1 MRVPQAM
8 AAGRLAQADGVYQ
21 LSFAPVSIAGG
32 AGDLTPCHH
41 GDRSTKGFGKQQ
53 YANSW
58 RKRKEVRGKRWE
70 ELRFPSGEEGEH

>member
-8 AAGRLAQADGVYQ
+8 AARRLAQAAGVYQ

-53 YANSW
+53 
-58 RKRKEVRGKRWE
+58 
-70 ELRFPSGEEGEH
+70 